1 MKILTLIGIGLVAH
15 YCYKTMKSKKNIK
28 NSDVNLPESEKNFRN
43 K

>member
-28 NSDVNLPESEKNFRN
+28 NSNVNLPESKKKLQE
-43 K
+43 